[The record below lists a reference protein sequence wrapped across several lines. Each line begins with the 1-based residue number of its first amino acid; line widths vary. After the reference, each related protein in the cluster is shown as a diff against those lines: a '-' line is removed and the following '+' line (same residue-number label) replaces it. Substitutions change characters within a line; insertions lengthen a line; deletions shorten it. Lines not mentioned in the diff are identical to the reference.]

1 MASKSEPGLTQDELE
16 QLLQQGGSVE
26 QDEEP
31 APDSPPAEEA
41 QEESAAVSALDQGA
55 VDALMAQESEQTPKE
70 QADAPHDG
78 SQDLDQGA
86 IEALF
91 ASQVQREAPP
101 SKETT
106 DAPSETSSPATSEP
120 ASVPLRPAQFAA
132 LIPPDQGRRAR
143 PGAPDLGILLD
154 VPLRITV
161 ELGRAQLPVRDVLEL
176 APGSVIQLDRS
187 AGEVLDVLV
196 NGVPVAHGEVVV
208 VGEQFGIRLVRVL
221 TSSGKDILQEAIGS

>member
-1 MASKSEPGLTQDELE
+1 MAAKNEPGLTQEELE

-41 QEESAAVSALDQGA
+41 QEESAAPG
-55 VDALMAQESEQTPKE
+55 E
-70 QADAPHDG
+70 G
-78 SQDLDQGA
+78 SQLLDHAA

-91 ASQVQREAPP
+91 ASQAQEEEPP
-101 SKETT
+101 IEETT
-106 DAPSETSSPATSEP
+106 GADSDVAAPSEAPSSAPPEQG
-120 ASVPLRPAQFAA
+120 SVALRPAQFAA
-132 LIPPDQGRRAR
+132 LTPPDESRGAR
-143 PGAPDLGILLD
+143 SGAPDLGILLD

-176 APGSVIQLDRS
+176 TPGSVIQLDRS

-196 NGVPVAHGEVVV
+196 NGVAVAHGEVVV

-221 TSSGKDILQEAIGS
+221 TGSGKDILREAIGS